1 VPKPVTAGRN
11 ERAYLIQSYARH
23 GNGKMVMMREIDV
36 PVRLEGRHW
45 AAFVRRTSFEDFDGA
60 R

>member
-45 AAFVRRTSFEDFDGA
+45 AAFVDVDGA